1 MAPTCL
7 GKVITLCQFPVN
19 SNCTPTGFHAYVLR
33 GQRMP
38 FICHH
43 LASPSC
49 VPKGGLPHASGCQS
63 CMELDISSLFWV
75 NTLQLPLW
83 SFPFTE
89 SSPSMLVCRERPPL
103 PHLDSQGLSSS
114 NPRGAIRSG
123 LILFSG
129 SKGSPYFPYFIF
141 HEKFFQDRKLSVW
154 GLWPHHWHMNLINFV
169 WQ

>member
-7 GKVITLCQFPVN
+7 GKVITPCQFPVN
-19 SNCTPTGFHAYVLR
+19 SNWTPTGFQACVLR

-43 LASPSC
+43 LASTSR
-49 VPKGGLPHASGCQS
+49 VPKGGLPHASGYQS
-63 CMELDISSLFWV
+63 CTELDRRSLLCV

-83 SFPFTE
+83 SFPLLN
-89 SSPSMLVCRERPPL
+89 PAMLVCREAL
-103 PHLDSQGLSSS
+103 PHSQAWTGKVWAHPTPGVPL
-114 NPRGAIRSG
+114 RLGW
-123 LILFSG
+123 FSFLAVR
-129 SKGSPYFPYFIF
+129 GSPHFPYFIF
-141 HEKFFQDRKLSVW
+141 HEKFFRDRKLSVW

>member
-19 SNCTPTGFHAYVLR
+19 SNCTPTGFHAYVLQ

-43 LASPSC
+43 LASTSR

-89 SSPSMLVCRERPPL
+89 SSPSMLVCRERPPSHAWTVKVWAHPIPGVPL
-103 PHLDSQGLSSS
+103 GVGWFSFLAVRGLLTSHILYFMRNSSRTG
-114 NPRGAIRSG
+114 NFLCEVFG
-123 LILFSG
+123 LIIDTWTL
-129 SKGSPYFPYFIF
+129 
-141 HEKFFQDRKLSVW
+141 
-154 GLWPHHWHMNLINFV
+154 
-169 WQ
+169 